1 MKNENKNGKKE
12 KILGAIAEGF
22 LELFG
27 EILII
32 IIGCAIGVGVLAL
45 LGINYDDL
53 DSEALWFIGFGVVV
67 VVVLIICFAVNFF
80 ERKRGG
86 EDTHKRIVIRSRKN
100 KNISLNENDESLKK
114 IIFDTDIGGDCDDAG
129 ALATIHRAEQRGLV
143 KLLAVTVSTGD
154 PWAPACADAIN
165 RYYGHEVPVGACAKA
180 PVGDPTMKE
189 FEERY
194 GKHIAETFPNRY
206 IPKRDEIPEDAVRL
220 MRSCLAKN
228 CGEKITLIVVGSCLN
243 LANLIKSEG
252 DDISPLTGI
261 EFIESQADKVVLM
274 GGLFADEPTP
284 EYNIKTDIPSAKTV
298 FEKCP
303 VPIFVSHFD
312 VGLRVMS
319 GGKMI
324 EEELKNAN
332 PAAEAYRFHV
342 GGKRHSWDPI
352 AAFYAVYGCDGVFT
366 DERCGKVT
374 VLDDGVTV
382 FEEGNGGRHILI
394 DCRNEKQAEDAL
406 DRAMTQ
412 M

>member
-1 MKNENKNGKKE
+1 MKNENKNDKKE

-22 LELFG
+22 SELFG
-27 EILII
+27 EILIT

-86 EDTHKRIVIRSRKN
+86 ENSNKRIIIRTRKN
-100 KNISLNENDESLKK
+100 PNTDSNEYDKNLKK
-114 IIFDTDIGGDCDDAG
+114 VIFDTDIGGDCDDAG
-129 ALATIHRAEQRGLV
+129 ALAIIHRAEQRGLV

-165 RYYGHEVPVGACAKA
+165 RYYGHTVSVGVCAKV
-180 PVGDPTMKE
+180 PIGDPSMSE

-194 GKHIAETFPNRY
+194 GKHIAEIFPNRFY
-206 IPKRDEIPEDAVRL
+206 PDREEHPAEAVSLLR
-220 MRSCLAKN
+220 RVLAENK
-228 CGEKITLIVVGSCLN
+228 GSKITLVVVGSCLN
-243 LANLIKSEG
+243 LANLINSDG
-252 DDISPLTGI
+252 DEMSPLSGNALI
-261 EFIESQADKVVLM
+261 EAQVDKVVLM
-274 GGLFADEPTP
+274 GGLFSEDPIP

-319 GGKMI
+319 GGRLV
-324 EEELKNAN
+324 EEEPQN
-332 PAAEAYRFHV
+332 PAAESYRFHV

-352 AAFYAVYGCDGVFT
+352 AAFYAIYGCRGVFT
-366 DERCGKVT
+366 DVRCGVVT
-374 VLDDGVTV
+374 VADDGVTR
-382 FEEGNGGRHILI
+382 FEAGEGNHTLI
-394 DCRNEKQAEDAL
+394 DCPDVMAAERLLDA
-406 DRAMTQ
+406 AMCGDLE
-412 M
+412 